1 MKIMKAGRAGAA
13 GLDPEK
19 EIEAINAFA
28 KAELAAEDV
37 YVFSVALCDNEVDR
51 DNEKFSEEALSELA
65 CLFTGVTG
73 IFDHEWKSANQT
85 ARIYRTEIVS
95 DSAVKNSLGDDYS
108 VLKGFAYML
117 RSEKNAEL
125 MLLGF
130 IEKND
135 FDFRAVRY

>member
-1 MKIMKAGRAGAA
+1 M
-13 GLDPEK
+13 
-19 EIEAINAFA
+19 
-28 KAELAAEDV
+28 
-37 YVFSVALCDNEVDR
+37 
-51 DNEKFSEEALSELA
+51 
-65 CLFTGVTG
+65 
-73 IFDHEWKSANQT
+73 
-85 ARIYRTEIVS
+85 
-95 DSAVKNSLGDDYS
+95 KNSLGDDYS